1 MAHRP
6 SLFLRLAIVMAL
18 GLGVASCESL
28 EKLNPFEEKK
38 TPLSGERKPVFPQ
51 GVPGVN
57 YSAPLAQP
65 ANSNVDPTALQP
77 QTQPGGT
84 SQRN

>member
-38 TPLSGERKPVFPQ
+38 PPLPGERKPVFPN
-51 GVPGVN
+51 GVPGVT
-57 YSAPLAQP
+57 YTGPVAQP

-77 QTQPGGT
+77 QQQPGGT
-84 SQRN
+84 NQRN